1 MRYAV
6 WRLPGSGESSAQ
18 LSRGASLSTHGTS
31 SRCSQRSATAC
42 MGDFLSEPIVE
53 RCHDYRARGARRPG
67 EEWAAGGG
75 AMGAAA
81 RSADPPRALVPV
93 LAGASLLGSVRER
106 RAARRVEQLQMAGVE
121 EQLELGTGARLAGRV
136 HAGHHL
142 LAVAVA

>member
-93 LAGASLLGSVRER
+93 LAGASLWGQCVSDAPLDGSNSFRWLVSRSSSSSAPVR
-106 RAARRVEQLQMAGVE
+106 AWL
-121 EQLELGTGARLAGRV
+121 
-136 HAGHHL
+136 
-142 LAVAVA
+142 VAST